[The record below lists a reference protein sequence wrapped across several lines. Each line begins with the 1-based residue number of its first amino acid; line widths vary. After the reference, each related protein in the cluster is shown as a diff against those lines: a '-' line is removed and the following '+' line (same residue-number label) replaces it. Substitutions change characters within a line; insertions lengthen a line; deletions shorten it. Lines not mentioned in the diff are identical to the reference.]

1 VPEIEK
7 ALTELKR
14 LMTYRIEHAETDEQR
29 EKECSFT
36 GLGLTSRKN
45 LCLHP
50 SVCVIHYLQVIRLIF
65 YVQVSKEKKG
75 RAVDARCRDL
85 TSTAACEKGRADPGS
100 VPLCDWHEVSTLKPS
115 LGPYILIHWA
125 GVKRF
130 RTWPF
135 DSIRYLDPCG
145 YNGTWQGESDLPL
158 LYYPTNGSPP
168 IFLEGTES

>member
-1 VPEIEK
+1 MPEIEK

-14 LMTYRIEHAETDEQR
+14 LMTYRIEHAETDAQQ
-29 EKECSFT
+29 EKERSFT

-50 SVCVIHYLQVIRLIF
+50 TVCVIYYLRGMHFIF

-100 VPLCDWHEVSTLKPS
+100 VPLCDWHEVRTTGHPLE
-115 LGPYILIHWA
+115 LHILSHCA
-125 GVKRF
+125 GVKR
-130 RTWPF
+130 
-135 DSIRYLDPCG
+135 L
-145 YNGTWQGESDLPL
+145 
-158 LYYPTNGSPP
+158 
-168 IFLEGTES
+168 